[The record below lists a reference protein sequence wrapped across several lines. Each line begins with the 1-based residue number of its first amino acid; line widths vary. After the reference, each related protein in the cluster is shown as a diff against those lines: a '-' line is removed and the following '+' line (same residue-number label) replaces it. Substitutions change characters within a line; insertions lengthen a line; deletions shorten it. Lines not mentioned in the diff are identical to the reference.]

1 MDFNRWIQINND
13 ELVEITKK
21 ITGNHT
27 DYMELYQFVVLELL
41 SKPPKKEIPDKQK
54 KYYFIRLLKNNWF
67 SKTSRYHYEFRKVIY
82 NHQETEFNED
92 RTEIPIEEYEEDNI
106 PDIDWVRDQL
116 QDYGWFYRD
125 IFLLYMELNT
135 IKAVSSQTTIPI
147 NSCSKYINEVKDKL
161 QYDWINRCL

>member
-13 ELVEITKK
+13 ELVDITKN
-21 ITGNHT
+21 ITGNHH
-27 DYMELYQFVVLELL
+27 DYMELYQFVVLEIL
-41 SKPPKKEIPDKQK
+41 SKPPKKDIPDSQK

-67 SKTSRYHYEFRKVIY
+67 SKTSRYHYEFRKVVY
-82 NHQETEFNED
+82 NHQEIEFNEE
-92 RTEIPIEEYEEDNI
+92 RTEIPMEEYEEDDI
-106 PDIDWVRDQL
+106 PDIDWVREQL

-147 NSCSKYINEVKDKL
+147 NSCSKYINDVKNKL
-161 QYDWINRCL
+161 QNDWINRCI